1 MGAGK
6 STLGR
11 ALAARLALPFVDL
24 DARIETDAGCPVAVI
39 FRDEGEVGFRARES
53 RVLQADYPELTQ
65 LARLTGGKLYPFD
78 KASDLPRELP
88 PGKAVPL
95 ETEEPIRLWN
105 HWLAL
110 SLMVGCLSLEWLLR
124 KRWQLA

>member
-1 MGAGK
+1 MRRRSNCYHAWI
-6 STLGR
+6 SSPSLGDT
-11 ALAARLALPFVDL
+11 PPSL
-24 DARIETDAGCPVAVI
+24 D
-39 FRDEGEVGFRARES
+39 FRVESPARES

-78 KASDLPRELP
+78 KATDLPRELP

-105 HWLAL
+105 HWLGL
-110 SLMVGCLSLEWLLR
+110 SLMVTCLSLEWLLR